1 MGTPALNADLNLV
14 ANIQAHIYEHISFKA
29 KDMVLAK
36 MQPEIEQLK
45 AQYGGQ
51 LPPEVQEQLKLQIEE
66 QTAQEIAGLSEL
78 FTQTIEPL
86 EGPDPLVALRQQEIN
101 LKEADMERKSE
112 EFQQRLQHDIVSDEA
127 TAQVA
132 LDRVEVQEKAIDE
145 RTQIA
150 RERIAAQRERDNKK

>member
-1 MGTPALNADLNLV
+1 
-14 ANIQAHIYEHISFKA
+14 
-29 KDMVLAK
+29 
-36 MQPEIEQLK
+36 
-45 AQYGGQ
+45 
-51 LPPEVQEQLKLQIEE
+51 
-66 QTAQEIAGLSEL
+66 
-78 FTQTIEPL
+78 
-86 EGPDPLVALRQQEIN
+86 
-101 LKEADMERKSE
+101 MERKSE